1 LRTTRIAIP
10 DLVSNSYF
18 PAIAAVALDFF
29 EREGL
34 DVVQELIFPNYKA
47 YEALRDHKVD
57 FVAAPA
63 HVALAAF
70 PRWPGCKLLM
80 ALSQGMFWLLVL
92 RADIAATPGDVSAV
106 KGRSIGAAPM
116 VEIALK
122 QLLIDAGVELERD
135 GVRIVG
141 VPGADAP
148 GVSFGV
154 AAARALADGA
164 IDGFWANAMGAES
177 AVRQGVGKVIL
188 DVRRGIGPVAA
199 FNYTMPVLVTSDALL
214 ERDPELVAGGMR
226 AVIEAQRALKADVRF
241 AAVVG
246 RALFPP
252 AEAALI
258 ADVVARDLPYYD
270 PAISEMAIDGLS
282 RFAQSAG
289 LLDAPVP
296 YRDIVAMSLRHL
308 WLANRAPAA
317 ELDFRA

>member
-1 LRTTRIAIP
+1 LRTARIAIP

-18 PAIAAVALDFF
+18 PAIAAIALDFF
-29 EREGL
+29 NREGL
-34 DVVQELIFPNYKA
+34 DVAHDLIFPNYKA
-47 YEALRDHKVD
+47 YEALRDNEVE

-70 PRWPGCKLLM
+70 PQWRGCKLLM

-92 RADIAATPGDVSAV
+92 RADIAAAPGDVSCV
-106 KGRSIGAAPM
+106 KGRTVGAAPM
-116 VEIALK
+116 VELGLK
-122 QLLIDAGVELERD
+122 QLLIDAGVDLEAD

-141 VPGADAP
+141 VPGADTP

-154 AAARALADGA
+154 AAAHALADGV
-164 IDGFWANAMGAES
+164 IDGFWANAMGAEN

-199 FNYTMPVLVTSDALL
+199 FHYTMPVLVTSNALL
-214 ERDPELVAGGMR
+214 ERDPELIAAGMR
-226 AVIEAQRALKADVRF
+226 AVLAAQRALKADVRL
-241 AAVVG
+241 AATVG

-270 PAISEMAIDGLS
+270 PEISEIAIDGLN

-289 LLDAPVP
+289 LLRERVP
-296 YRDIVAMSLRHL
+296 YADIVAMSLRHL
-308 WLANRAPAA
+308 WVA
-317 ELDFRA
+317 DC